1 MHFLQFGS
9 LTEYEEAQQILYP
22 CIFCIRI
29 VYLLKRNYLI
39 TPMKIYMTT
48 YIAKALCHVLACSS
62 VLIASPCLLNSV
74 FFTAGQDSSACFELS
89 SCVRLDPNLTEI
101 SMSNF
106 SNFSVLGNWSLKH
119 MLLRLF
125 HLLRVYRDKG
135 MISNKRSYST

>member
-1 MHFLQFGS
+1 MKKCSRFF
-9 LTEYEEAQQILYP
+9 ILVF
-22 CIFCIRI
+22 FCIKI

-62 VLIASPCLLNSV
+62 VLVSLLNSVFLPCLLNSV

-101 SMSNF
+101 SVSNF

-125 HLLRVYRDKG
+125 HLLCGYRDKG